1 MTHKFLSNDGA
12 VVATLLILGIVCV
25 LALAWS
31 FRPTMDGYEW
41 QEEIYTVQQGDSLVH
56 RRGVL
61 PRRCGSR
68 RVYRRNPGFERPAEQ
83 PDLPR
88 GRSHRPG
95 SYWKGVTYERI
106 E

>member
-41 QEEIYTVQQGDSLVH
+41 QEEIYTVQQGDSLWSIAGEYCPAGVD
-56 RRGVL
+56 RGEYIDEIQALNGLQNSLIFPGDDLIVL
-61 PRRCGSR
+61 VAIGK
-68 RVYRRNPGFERPAEQ
+68 E
-83 PDLPR
+83 
-88 GRSHRPG
+88 
-95 SYWKGVTYERI
+95 
-106 E
+106 